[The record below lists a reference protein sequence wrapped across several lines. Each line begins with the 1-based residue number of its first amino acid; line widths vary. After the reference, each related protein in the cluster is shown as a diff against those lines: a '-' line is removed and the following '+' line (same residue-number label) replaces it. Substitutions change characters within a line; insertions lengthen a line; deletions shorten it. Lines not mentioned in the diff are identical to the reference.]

1 MAENARRAVGGA
13 VSDDLEPLSD
23 LEDEINDGVEMPPT
37 IRRNSGGAYTSYV
50 FISSDQATLLFESM
64 IIFFF
69 VKNWWVVLIT
79 YFSTYIT
86 TTPLC

>member
-50 FISSDQATLLFESM
+50 FISSDQATLLFESK
-64 IIFFF
+64 IIFFVYISGLSLSHIF
-69 VKNWWVVLIT
+69 LHI
-79 YFSTYIT
+79 STA
-86 TTPLC
+86 PLC